1 MVKPFYQ
8 GKLDTFCAIY
18 AVLNALRLTHSIR
31 VLRARNIL
39 NETLMAL
46 ATSPEVF
53 RAVLEQETDYCT
65 LVDGMLRAQSRVFPL
80 DVRQPF
86 GTDQDPSAE
95 QVWDCCDQ
103 WLNGGSNRAIVFRFL
118 RHITPDGP
126 AVNRHKPAVDVL
138 FRSVAQSAGGNAV
151 GAILTGMGD
160 DGARGLLEMSQAGA
174 PTLVQDEA
182 TSVVWGMPGAA
193 MRLGAAKE
201 TVPLERIAQRL
212 LDLAAA
218 IA

>member
-1 MVKPFYQ
+1 MSVREASD
-8 GKLDTFCAIY
+8 GE
-18 AVLNALRLTHSIR
+18 AVLPGHAYLPPGGKHLRIIR
-31 VLRARNIL
+31 DGARW
-39 NETLMAL
+39 
-46 ATSPEVF
+46 
-53 RAVLEQETDYCT
+53 RCR
-65 LVDGMLRAQSRVFPL
+65 VD
-80 DVRQPF
+80 
-86 GTDQDPSAE
+86 
-95 QVWDCCDQ
+95 
-103 WLNGGSNRAIVFRFL
+103 
-118 RHITPDGP
+118 DGP

-138 FRSVAQSAGGNAV
+138 FRSVAESAGANAI

-160 DGARGLLEMSQAGA
+160 DGARGLLELRNAGA